1 MQKVLNIIFVITAL
15 AVTGNMHAQDI
26 EEVAKAPIMTT
37 NGGVSMSHIA
47 NFPLWFKFVNL

>member
-1 MQKVLNIIFVITAL
+1 MQKVLNIVFIITVL

-37 NGGVSMSHIA
+37 NGRVSMGHIA